1 MWLRVARLGTG
12 RNVRENPQA
21 RVLLNCEV
29 AILMSA
35 SEVVDSPLIILMP
48 IYNDWDAL
56 SRLLPALA
64 REMSASDLRAT
75 ILLVDDGS
83 TVPTPKNF
91 GAGNHSPIERIDILH
106 LRRNLG
112 HQRAI
117 AVGLSYI
124 EANRPCHRVAIMDC
138 DGEDDPR
145 DVPRLVREC
154 LAHEDQKI
162 IFAARARRSEGLTFK
177 TFYHLYRLTHFMLTG
192 IPVRVGNFS
201 VVPWASLKRLVAVSE
216 LWNHY
221 AAAVHKA
228 KLPIALIPTQRSPRL
243 AGPSSMDSV
252 ALVVHGLS
260 AMAVFGDRIGVRL
273 LILVSCGILLTM
285 GALATVVSVRLFT
298 TLAVPG
304 WATYVTGLL
313 VVMLI
318 QMLLVVLVFVFVI
331 LASRDRFIVI
341 PSRDYVYLTG
351 GLQRVYG
358 GNS

>member
-1 MWLRVARLGTG
+1 
-12 RNVRENPQA
+12 
-21 RVLLNCEV
+21 
-29 AILMSA
+29 MSA
-35 SEVVDSPLIILMP
+35 PEVGDNQLIILMP
-48 IYNDWDAL
+48 VYNDWEAL
-56 SRLLPALA
+56 GRLLPGLA
-64 REMSASDLRAT
+64 HEISANGLRAA

-83 TVPTPKNF
+83 TVPAPKNL
-91 GAGNHSPIERIDILH
+91 GEGNYSAIESIDILH

-124 EANRPCHRVAIMDC
+124 EANRPCQRVVILDC

-145 DVPRLVREC
+145 DVPRLVGEC
-154 LAHEDQKI
+154 LANVDQKI

-177 TFYHLYRLTHFMLTG
+177 LFYHLYRLIHFLLTG
-192 IPVRVGNFS
+192 IRVRVGNFS
-201 VVPWASLKRLVAVSE
+201 VVPVASLKRLVAVSE

-228 KLPIALIPTQRSPRL
+228 KLPMALIPTQRSPRL
-243 AGPSSMDSV
+243 AGPSSMDPV

-273 LILVSCGILLTM
+273 LILVSCGIVLTM

-298 TLAVPG
+298 TLAIPG

-313 VVMLI
+313 FVMLI

-341 PSRDYVYLTG
+341 PSRDYVHITG

-358 GNS
+358 RNS